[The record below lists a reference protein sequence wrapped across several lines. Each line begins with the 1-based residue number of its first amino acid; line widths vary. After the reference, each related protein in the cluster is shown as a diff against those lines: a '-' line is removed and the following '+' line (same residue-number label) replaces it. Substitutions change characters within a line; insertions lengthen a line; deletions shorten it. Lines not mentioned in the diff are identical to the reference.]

1 MSAAAIEN
9 VTENRAGLRP
19 AKLIFHV
26 IFHSDEI
33 IFYYQANTVI
43 KISPSFRGAMTDTF
57 LSSALK
63 AQSCFYSNQVPN
75 VFSIIS
81 LDFRGRKPLFCHY
94 IQKQKNELI

>member
-9 VTENRAGLRP
+9 ATENRAVSRP

-33 IFYYQANTVI
+33 IFYYQANTII
-43 KISPSFRGAMTDTF
+43 KISPCFRGAMTDTF
-57 LSSALK
+57 LPSALK
-63 AQSCFYSNQVPN
+63 AQSCFYSNQVSN

-81 LDFRGRKPLFCHY
+81 SDFTK
-94 IQKQKNELI
+94 IK